1 MTENKPKDIKESITS
16 KTAHW
21 VGGASL
27 ASVIY
32 LLINFGLIGSKA
44 TDDTR
49 LNERRLTSLEIRTEN
64 LEKQIIDSNRRIEIL
79 VSEIKMDIKEIKQK
93 YDIR

>member
-49 LNERRLTSLEIRTEN
+49 INERRLTSLEIRTEN